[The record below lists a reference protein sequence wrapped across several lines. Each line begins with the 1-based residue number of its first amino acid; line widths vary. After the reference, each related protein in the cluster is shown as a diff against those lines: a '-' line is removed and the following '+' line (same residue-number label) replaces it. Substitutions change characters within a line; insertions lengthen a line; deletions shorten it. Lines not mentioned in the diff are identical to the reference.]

1 MAIKPIPECPP
12 EGLSTQ
18 VKVSRV
24 IDGDTIEVTLERKF
38 NVRLLNYS
46 KKELG
51 TAQGQIDKAELDA
64 KLKAGDNIHIFI
76 PAFKAE
82 RLIDNTTFNRV
93 LAYVYTQNKEPL

>member
-1 MAIKPIPECPP
+1 
-12 EGLSTQ
+12 
-18 VKVSRV
+18 V
-24 IDGDTIEVTLERKF
+24 LERKF

-46 KKELG
+46 KKELD

-64 KLKAGDNIHIFI
+64 KIKTGDNINIFI

-93 LAYVYTQNKEPL
+93 LAYVYDKNKEAL